1 MMISVADMY
10 TRFLYGIDKEGTTT
24 VYPEK
29 FNELINE
36 AQGLV
41 VNEMADEVQVNRRRL
56 DDLYLFTSTFS
67 NKMPTPTGIQ
77 YIKQLPPDYF
87 RELNIKFK
95 LSYIKETVGATY
107 DRDTQR
113 YVTDKFYWGVPIRSD
128 NKPIAL
134 NNPYRSTN
142 RLFEDGKVYYEVM
155 GDNIKVDNIKV
166 VDYEYQE
173 YVMEYLVT
181 PPTLMFNELV
191 GHDEGT
197 STPGD
202 DEGTSKPRH
211 EEGTLTPR
219 MRQIITDRAIR
230 IFIERT
236 ENPRYQTAL
245 NEDAHKNF

>member
-67 NKMPTPTGIQ
+67 NKIPIYPLGSDGKPDTTQTPFGFDYT
-77 YIKQLPPDYF
+77 KQLPMDYF

-95 LSYIKETVGATY
+95 LSYKEETVGATY

-142 RLFEDGKVYYEVM
+142 RLFEDGKVYHEVM
-155 GDNIKVDNIKV
+155 GDNIKVI
-166 VDYEYQE
+166 DYEYQE

-181 PPTLMFNELV
+181 PLTLRFNELNPA
-191 GHDEGT
+191 GH
-197 STPGD
+197 S
-202 DEGTSKPRH
+202 
-211 EEGTLTPR
+211 EGTLTPR

>member
-1 MMISVADMY
+1 MMTSISDMY

-41 VNEMADEVQVNRRRL
+41 VNEMADEVQVNRRRM

-67 NKMPTPTGIQ
+67 NKTPIYPLGSDGKPDTTQTPFGFD
-77 YIKQLPPDYF
+77 YTKQLPTDYF

-95 LSYIKETVGATY
+95 LLFDDPTAVNSNKKIAT
-107 DRDTQR
+107 DE
-113 YVTDKFYWGVPIRSD
+113 FYWGVPMRSD

-155 GDNIKVDNIKV
+155 GDNITV
-166 VDYEYQE
+166 VDHDYQE

-181 PPTLMFNELV
+181 PPTLKF
-191 GHDEGT
+191 DEG
-197 STPGD
+197 D
-202 DEGTSKPRH
+202 NH

-219 MRQIITDRAIR
+219 MRQIIVDRAIR

>member
-67 NKMPTPTGIQ
+67 NKMPTPTGNQ

-113 YVTDKFYWGVPIRSD
+113 CVTDKFYWGVPMCSD

-155 GDNIKVDNIKV
+155 GDNIKV

-181 PPTLMFNELV
+181 PPTLRFNELDPA
-191 GHDEGT
+191 GHN
-197 STPGD
+197 
-202 DEGTSKPRH
+202 
-211 EEGTLTPR
+211 EGTLTPR

>member
-67 NKMPTPTGIQ
+67 NKKDTPTGTQ
-77 YIKQLPPDYF
+77 YIKQLPLDYF

-95 LSYIKETVGATY
+95 LSYKEETVGATY

-142 RLFEDGKVYYEVM
+142 RLFEDGKVYHEVM
-155 GDNIKVDNIKV
+155 GDNIKV

-181 PPTLMFNELV
+181 PPTLRFNELDPAA
-191 GHDEGT
+191 H
-197 STPGD
+197 S
-202 DEGTSKPRH
+202 
-211 EEGTLTPR
+211 EGTLTPR